1 MRLVDNA
8 GALKVVADT
17 ICVCCPYCMTMLED
31 GLKNESVEDK
41 VKVLDIAEIVAKAL
55 SKPK

>member
-1 MRLVDNA
+1 
-8 GALKVVADT
+8 
-17 ICVCCPYCMTMLED
+17 MLED

-41 VKVLDIAEIVAKAL
+41 VKVLALAEIVAKAL